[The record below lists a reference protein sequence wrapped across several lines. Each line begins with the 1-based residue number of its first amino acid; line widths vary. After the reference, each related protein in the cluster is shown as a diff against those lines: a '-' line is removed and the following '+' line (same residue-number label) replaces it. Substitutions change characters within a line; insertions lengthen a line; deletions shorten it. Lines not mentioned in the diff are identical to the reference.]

1 MANILELAKKM
12 GISAAPD
19 GVKNKTT
26 HSAKRRPWLED
37 EKGQDTEVRRGELKN
52 PESLAVKAEKLE
64 KSAKKW
70 GKVEEKTSNLIK
82 KSDAR
87 IKRRAES
94 TTDHLQVAHISTTDR
109 QRTRR
114 DPSFLEFQCL
124 KGVTRA
130 VAFHVRDKATK
141 SFDGEYFSIINTDE
155 LKEITGKSA
164 KHISTTILR
173 LEEQGWFSLENSSNA
188 GMRAIKISNPLIF
201 GIR

>member
-12 GISAAPD
+12 GISAAPNEA
-19 GVKNKTT
+19 KSKTI

-37 EKGQDTEVRRGELKN
+37 EKGQDPEIIRGELKN
-52 PESLAVKAEKLE
+52 PESLTVKTEKLE

-70 GKVEEKTSNLIK
+70 GKIEEKTSKLIK
-82 KSDAR
+82 KSEAR
-87 IKRRAES
+87 KKRKAES
-94 TTDHLQVAHISTTDR
+94 LTDHIRVANKSPPYR
-109 QRTRR
+109 QQIRR
-114 DPSFLEFQCL
+114 EPSFLEFQCL

-141 SFDGEYFSIINTDE
+141 NFDGEYFSIINTDE

>member
-1 MANILELAKKM
+1 MANILDLAKKM
-12 GISAAPD
+12 GISATPSGAE
-19 GVKNKTT
+19 GKTT

-37 EKGQDTEVRRGELKN
+37 EKVEDAEVNRGELKN
-52 PESLAVKAEKLE
+52 PESLPVKAEKLE
-64 KSAKKW
+64 KSAKRW
-70 GKVEEKTSNLIK
+70 GEIEEKTSKLIK

-87 IKRRAES
+87 IKRKAES
-94 TTDHLQVAHISTTDR
+94 LTDHPQVAYVSPTDR
-109 QRTRR
+109 QQIRR
-114 DPSFLEFQCL
+114 EPSFLEFQCL

-130 VAFHVRDKATK
+130 VAFHIRDKAAK
-141 SFDGEYFSIINTDE
+141 DLDGEYFSIINTDE

>member
-12 GISAAPD
+12 GISAAPN
-19 GVKNKTT
+19 GVESKTI

-37 EKGQDTEVRRGELKN
+37 EKGQDAELSRGELKN
-52 PESLAVKAEKLE
+52 PESLTVKAEKLE

-70 GKVEEKTSNLIK
+70 EKVEEKTSKLIQ

-87 IKRRAES
+87 IKRKAES
-94 TTDHLQVAHISTTDR
+94 TTGHPQVANISHTDR
-109 QRTRR
+109 QQIKRT
-114 DPSFLEFQCL
+114 PSFLEFQCL

-130 VAFHVRDKATK
+130 IAFHVRDKAIENL
-141 SFDGEYFSIINTDE
+141 DGEYFSIINTDE